1 MADSVWSK
9 PSPQVREI
17 VADEMAAAF
26 SIAEMRG
33 IAGGIGIGRVDQPVT
48 ARQSAD
54 FAGSI
59 VERAIE
65 RGIFFELVRRV
76 ALARPR
82 RSTLAWL
89 PVTLPSMKFAS
100 TDSTST
106 FRTTHSVDRGL
117 ELRNAKEH
125 IVALTLLL
133 GRICCLEADGVPLG
147 TGILIGPDRVLTSAH
162 LFTRDAAAPRIPK
175 TLVFRFGYEGS
186 DSVGTPVRV
195 REQSPVLAWSP
206 VASADDGGRPALDY
220 VLLSLAR
227 SPASDVV
234 DEASRRLRGS
244 VDVSSN
250 IELPPLDQIVQI
262 FQHAEGEPTSLS
274 IGTVTGSDREAAR
287 LYYSLATRAGS
298 SGGGVFDLRNVPI
311 GLHRGRVERDGR
323 TLGQG
328 IPMAMIVR
336 DMERQL
342 TCDHGDGGW
351 AAR

>member
-1 MADSVWSK
+1 MVDPVWSK
-9 PSPQVREI
+9 PSPQVQGF

-33 IAGGIGIGRVDQPVT
+33 IAGSIGIDRGDQPAT
-48 ARQSAD
+48 ARRSED
-54 FAGSI
+54 FTRSI
-59 VERAIE
+59 IERAVER
-65 RGIFFELVRRV
+65 GSFFELVRR
-76 ALARPR
+76 AAQARPR

-89 PVTLPSMKFAS
+89 PVTLPSMELAS
-100 TDSTST
+100 SVPAT
-106 FRTTHSVDRGL
+106 RSVDPGL

-125 IVALTLLL
+125 IVALTQLL
-133 GRICCLEADGVPLG
+133 GRICCLEADGAPLG

-162 LFTRDAAAPRIPK
+162 LFTRDSETPRIPK
-175 TLVFRFGYEGS
+175 TLVFRFGYEES
-186 DSVGTPVRV
+186 DTVGTPVRV

-206 VASADDGGRPALDY
+206 VARADGGERPALDY
-220 VLLSLAR
+220 ILLSLAR

-234 DEASRRLRGS
+234 DEASKRLRGS
-244 VDVSSN
+244 VDVSST
-250 IELPPLDQIVQI
+250 IELPPPDRIVQI

-274 IGTVTGSDREAAR
+274 IGTITGSDRVAAR
-287 LYYSLATRAGS
+287 LYYSLTTRMGS

-311 GLHRGRVERDGR
+311 GLHRGRVKRDGR

-342 TCDHGDGGW
+342 TCDHGDGG
-351 AAR
+351 